1 MSTITNESITP
12 IASADVLSALKPNS
26 LYILLFWHPNPDIR
40 YHWGLYHHAGSREGG
55 WKFDIIN
62 PGGVWKLA
70 FPYEDGKPQLGILDP
85 NPREPLGVA
94 VRVGTVGA
102 QEVRRAHEVI
112 RVEDGRLNELNAEL
126 RGGISC
132 RVYVMRAC
140 ERLKAA
146 GLLEYS
152 GWIDCE
158 KEVLRNG
165 DLEESVKRKGVI
177 VVGST
182 TVKIRCDD

>member
-1 MSTITNESITP
+1 MSTFTNESITP
-12 IASADVLSALKPNS
+12 TASADVLSALKPNS

-40 YHWGLYHHAGSREGG
+40 YHWGLYHHAGSQEGG
-55 WKFDIIN
+55 WKFDVIN

-85 NPREPLGVA
+85 DSREPLGVA
-94 VRVGTVGA
+94 LRVGTVGA
-102 QEVRRAHEVI
+102 QEVRQVHELI
-112 RVEDGRLNELNAEL
+112 RVEDDRLNELNAEL
-126 RGGISC
+126 QGGISC

-146 GLLEYS
+146 CLLEYS
-152 GWIDCE
+152 NLADLE
-158 KEVLRNG
+158 KKVLRNG
-165 DLEESVKRKGVI
+165 DWNESVKGKGVT
-177 VVGST
+177 VVDST